1 MSKLRNTTSLL
12 EQMGDLSRQEA
23 LLADIAISLAHIADA
38 LEGTIKIEEMKQA
51 PTYYAY
57 YDPNSPIRGASGGK
71 E

>member
-1 MSKLRNTTSLL
+1 MD
-12 EQMGDLSRQEA
+12 DLISRQA
-23 LLADIAISLAHIADA
+23 AIDA

>member
-1 MSKLRNTTSLL
+1 MSKLKNTTSLL

-51 PTYYAY
+51 PTYYTY
-57 YDPNSPIRGASGGK
+57 YDPNSSVRGGRGG

>member
-1 MSKLRNTTSLL
+1 MSRLSNTIALL
-12 EQMGDLSRQEA
+12 EQMGNLSRDEA
-23 LLADIAISLAHIADA
+23 ILADIAVSLAQIADA

-57 YDPNSPIRGASGGK
+57 YDPNSPIRGGRGGK

>member
-12 EQMGDLSRQEA
+12 EQMDDLSRQEA

-38 LEGTIKIEEMKQA
+38 LEGAIKIEEMKQA